1 MQNDVRAA
9 RLSHVVLLVFIP
21 DLPMKDA
28 DFGKS
33 EKGLEN
39 LKCRDCA
46 FFQFSPLWQQNV
58 CIILAYP
65 VDPDISACAKVAL
78 IKPF

>member
-1 MQNDVRAA
+1 MTW
-9 RLSHVVLLVFIP
+9 
-21 DLPMKDA
+21 
-28 DFGKS
+28 
-33 EKGLEN
+33 EN

-65 VDPDISACAKVAL
+65 VDPDISACANVAL